1 MDEKKLSFEEG
12 IQQLE
17 NILSGLEKDDM
28 NLDDMLASYEEG
40 MNIVKQLKAQ
50 LTEAETKLKVLQ
62 NGEIKETAKKMLWNE
77 RYEKYKSFF
86 VKQLDNSVKQ
96 TELPFESGSMPQ
108 KLSEAMRYSL
118 LAGGKRLR
126 PVMLLAAAEAE
137 GLKAEEAFNFA
148 AAIEMIHTY
157 SLIHDDLPAMDND
170 TLRRGKPTSHCQFG
184 EWLAILSGDA
194 LLTEAF
200 YMMSLTDNKNA
211 LKAIKEIA
219 FRSGARGMIAGQ
231 VADMHFENKNPC
243 KDDVRYINLHK
254 TADLFIAAVKT
265 NLFTASADESKLK
278 AAETYGENIGF
289 AFQITD
295 DILDIQSN
303 SQTRNP

>member
-1 MDEKKLSFEEG
+1 
-12 IQQLE
+12 
-17 NILSGLEKDDM
+17 
-28 NLDDMLASYEEG
+28 
-40 MNIVKQLKAQ
+40 
-50 LTEAETKLKVLQ
+50 
-62 NGEIKETAKKMLWNE
+62 MLWNE

-170 TLRRGKPTSHCQFG
+170 TLRRGKPTSHCKFG

-254 TADLFIAAVKT
+254 TADLFVAAVKT
-265 NLFTASADESKLK
+265 GLILASADESKLK

-295 DILDIQSN
+295 DILDIKSN
-303 SQTRNP
+303 SQTLGKSIGKDEKQNKATWVKMFGIEQAKKDAQLAVEKAANAAQQFDFSDGAFFVPLAQSILKRVK

>member
-1 MDEKKLSFEEG
+1 
-12 IQQLE
+12 
-17 NILSGLEKDDM
+17 
-28 NLDDMLASYEEG
+28 
-40 MNIVKQLKAQ
+40 
-50 LTEAETKLKVLQ
+50 
-62 NGEIKETAKKMLWNE
+62 MLWNE

-170 TLRRGKPTSHCQFG
+170 TLRRGKPTSHCKFG

-265 NLFTASADESKLK
+265 GLILASADESKLK

-295 DILDIQSN
+295 DILDIKSN
-303 SQTRNP
+303 SQTLGKSIGKDEKQNKATWVKMFGIEQAKKDAQLAVKKAANAAQQFDFSDGAFFAPLAQSILKRVK

>member
-1 MDEKKLSFEEG
+1 
-12 IQQLE
+12 
-17 NILSGLEKDDM
+17 
-28 NLDDMLASYEEG
+28 
-40 MNIVKQLKAQ
+40 
-50 LTEAETKLKVLQ
+50 
-62 NGEIKETAKKMLWNE
+62 MLWNE

-254 TADLFIAAVKT
+254 TADLFVAAVKT
-265 NLFTASADESKLK
+265 GLILASADESKLK

-295 DILDIQSN
+295 DILDIKSN
-303 SQTRNP
+303 SQTLGKSIGKDEKQNKATWVKMFGIEQAKKDAQLAVKKAANAAQQFDFSDGAFFAPLAQSILKRVK